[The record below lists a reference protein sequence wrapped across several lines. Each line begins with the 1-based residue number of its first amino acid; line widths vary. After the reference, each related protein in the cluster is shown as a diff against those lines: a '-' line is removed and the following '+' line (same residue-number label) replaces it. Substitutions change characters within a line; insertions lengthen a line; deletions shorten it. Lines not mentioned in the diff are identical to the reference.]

1 MSIRLITAPFRL
13 LYKIIGLVLGT
24 LYIVIALVLTEVA
37 GVYTYLQNTRP
48 EALDRLRDSDSLLT
62 DLTDILLSLDVI
74 VVMILLIPAT
84 FVIIY
89 IAQNTSGT
97 QGYSGGE

>member
-74 VVMILLIPAT
+74 VVMMLLIPAT
-84 FVIIY
+84 FIIIY
-89 IAQNTSGT
+89 IAQNTSST
-97 QGYSGGE
+97 QGYGGGE

>member
-74 VVMILLIPAT
+74 VVMMLLIPAT

>member
-24 LYIVIALVLTEVA
+24 LYVVIALVLTEVA

-97 QGYSGGE
+97 QGYGGGE